1 MHIVTDFAKQ
11 GKSGVVGPR
20 DLIACM
26 FLSVADAAVSIVL
39 RESGTAAK
47 MQLRKLGA
55 GPMATLISEHEFS
68 FHVLFGL

>member
-11 GKSGVVGPR
+11 GKSGVDGPR

-39 RESGTAAK
+39 REGGTAAK
-47 MQLRKLGA
+47 MHLRKLGA
-55 GPMATLISEHEFS
+55 GQMATLISEHEFL
-68 FHVLFGL
+68 FYVLFGL